1 MFRSR
6 VTFDWLPLVQG
17 FVKAAVTCHC
27 EGGLCV
33 ARNEAKQSS
42 LEHHS
47 FIAARKIASQ
57 TALAMT
63 GRRHLRTALPLVLI
77 SWLLVFVVGCS
88 QNMTFQMMGSQ
99 PKYLP
104 LAPGN
109 LFPNGQSAQPPVAD
123 TVARGHLQ
131 DDTARYT
138 GKDGNAA
145 VTTFPYTV
153 TKDVLLRGEERF
165 NIFCAPCHGRTGVG
179 NGLIVQRGFSAPP
192 TFHQD
197 RLRNA
202 PVGHFFDVIT
212 NGYGV
217 MPSYAEQI
225 PVNDRWAI
233 IAYIRSLQLSQHATI
248 NDVPPDERSKLGGK

>member
-6 VTFDWLPLVQG
+6 KDDKHATCVRSEARSETECRSHGKERDS
-17 FVKAAVTCHC
+17 AA
-27 EGGLCV
+27 
-33 ARNEAKQSS
+33 APS
-42 LEHHS
+42 LTTNLS
-47 FIAARKIASQ
+47 LRS
-57 TALAMT
+57 
-63 GRRHLRTALPLVLI
+63 RHVSLLL
-77 SWLLVFVVGCS
+77 SLLVVFLVGCS

-131 DDTARYT
+131 DDTARHT
-138 GKDGNAA
+138 GKDGNAD

-165 NIFCAPCHGRTGVG
+165 NIFCAPCHGRTGMG
-179 NGLIVQRGFSAPP
+179 NGLIVQRGFRAPP

-197 RLRNA
+197 RLRSA

-233 IAYIRSLQLSQHATI
+233 IAYIRALQLSQHATI
-248 NDVPPDERSKLGGK
+248 NDVPPDERLKLGGP